1 MPAATIGWAQRAMA
15 ARPDSTEVLA
25 RHSVPVLVV
34 VGEHDAITPPAAAR
48 QMAAAAPEAELVEL
62 PGVGHLS
69 PAEDPVGFA
78 DAVIGW
84 LARRF

>member
-1 MPAATIGWAQRAMA
+1 MA
-15 ARPDSTEVLA
+15 ARPDSTAFLA
-25 RHSVPVLVV
+25 STSVPVLVV
-34 VGEHDAITPPAAAR
+34 VGEQDAITPPAAAR

-78 DAVIGW
+78 DAVLGW
-84 LARRF
+84 WSRRF